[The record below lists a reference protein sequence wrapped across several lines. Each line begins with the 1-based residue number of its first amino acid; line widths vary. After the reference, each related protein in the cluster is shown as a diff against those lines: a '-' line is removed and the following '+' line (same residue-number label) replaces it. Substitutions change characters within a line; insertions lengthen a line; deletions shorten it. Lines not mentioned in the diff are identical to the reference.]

1 MSKSW
6 KPNRP
11 TVELPTSVTR
21 PSKIRRD
28 PPPPPAAARLTVTPD
43 MAEREAWTVV
53 IGIMAFG
60 IAIAIII
67 IAVGNYL
74 GR

>member
-11 TVELPTSVTR
+11 TVELSSGATR
-21 PSKIRRD
+21 PSRIRRD
-28 PPPPPAAARLTVTPD
+28 PPPPPPAKPTILPD

-53 IGIMAFG
+53 IGILLFG
-60 IAIAIII
+60 LAIAIII
-67 IAVGNYL
+67 VAVGNYI